1 MDKISLKCARKSPYL
16 TNAASLCYC
25 HLINCIQSAIDSLQ
39 STDYPKGCQA
49 QPDMTQNVFEQIVRS
64 DPLVEVVIQQ
74 ITQAIVT
81 GRLRPG
87 DKLVEVQM
95 GKQLGVSRAPLR
107 EAFQRLEQIGLVEK
121 IPNRGTFVSTLTER
135 DVKEL
140 HSVRELLEGLAARLL
155 AERCD
160 PQTIASLESILA
172 AMRQAAVDD
181 NQSRMITLDA
191 DFHDALIE
199 LSDHKLLRELWVV
212 MGLRLR
218 RFLLLKRQRLYVTLA
233 DAAPIHEPIAR
244 AIAAGDPLRA
254 EAEARK
260 YVLDAAQNL
269 GYFTDQP
276 TLVDV

>member
-1 MDKISLKCARKSPYL
+1 MHRAKFLKEETIAVLDKHVSSML
-16 TNAASLCYC
+16 LCGEIVY
-25 HLINCIQSAIDSLQ
+25 SLQ
-39 STDYPKGCQA
+39 STVYSLLMILKDVKRSA
-49 QPDMTQNVFEQIVRS
+49 MTQQVFEQIVRS

-74 ITQAIVT
+74 ITDAIVT
-81 GRLRPG
+81 GRLGPG
-87 DKLVEVQM
+87 DKLVEVQI

-212 MGLRLR
+212 MGLRFR
-218 RFLLLKRQRLYVTLA
+218 RFFL
-233 DAAPIHEPIAR
+233 
-244 AIAAGDPLRA
+244 PL
-254 EAEARK
+254 
-260 YVLDAAQNL
+260 
-269 GYFTDQP
+269 
-276 TLVDV
+276 

>member
-1 MDKISLKCARKSPYL
+1 
-16 TNAASLCYC
+16 
-25 HLINCIQSAIDSLQ
+25 
-39 STDYPKGCQA
+39 
-49 QPDMTQNVFEQIVRS
+49 MTQNVFEQIVRS

-160 PQTIASLESILA
+160 PQTIASLESLLE
-172 AMRQAAVDD
+172 AMRQAAAED
-181 NQSRMITLDA
+181 NQSEMIMLDA
-191 DFHDALIE
+191 DFHDALIA
-199 LSDHKLLRELWVV
+199 LSDHNLLRELWVI

-233 DAAPIHEPIAR
+233 DAAPIHDPIVR
-244 AIAAGDPLRA
+244 AIAAGDPARA

-260 YVLDAAQNL
+260 HVLNAAQNL